1 MTTEK
6 DAVRLSPELSEGIE
20 VLAVAVEWR
29 EPEALDAL
37 LARVC
42 AP

>member
-1 MTTEK
+1 
-6 DAVRLSPELSEGIE
+6 

-37 LARVC
+37 LERVW